1 MALFGD
7 KISKEEREVTK
18 ERNKQFYE
26 KMKNMTKEEKKEYEI
41 QEFMKKYQL
50 ENLDEKDLIV
60 LKRIA
65 SDLFGNG
72 LIKTGMALS
81 FAEAKEQAK
90 IGYLSALTEQ
100 NWMIIRQLAQLNTNI
115 EKLIE
120 DKKE

>member
-1 MALFGD
+1 MSLFGS
-7 KISKEEREVTK
+7 KITKEEKEKNREETAK
-18 ERNKQFYE
+18 YYERL
-26 KMKNMTKEEKKEYEI
+26 KNMTKEEKKEYEI

-81 FAEAKEQAK
+81 FTDAKEQAK